1 MMMARESE
9 MFGEALSR
17 WRAKRGL
24 TQEDLAHE
32 ARITTSYY
40 GQLERGKKSPTLTVI
55 LKLCRAFD
63 CSPGELL
70 ADFTPS
76 VVKRLRFD

>member
-1 MMMARESE
+1 
-9 MFGEALSR
+9 MFGESLSR

-24 TQEDLAHE
+24 TQEALAHE

-40 GQLERGKKSPTLTVI
+40 GQLERGQKSPTLTVI
-55 LKLCRAFD
+55 LKLCRALD
-63 CSPGELL
+63 CSPAELL
-70 ADFTPS
+70 GDFTPS

>member
-1 MMMARESE
+1 MARESE

-17 WRAKRGL
+17 WRAKSGL
-24 TQEDLAHE
+24 SQEHLAHE

-40 GQLERGKKSPTLTVI
+40 GQLERGQKSPTLTVI
-55 LKLCRAFD
+55 LKLCRAFN

-70 ADFTPS
+70 SDFTPTAI
-76 VVKRLRFD
+76 KRLRFD

>member
-1 MMMARESE
+1 ML
-9 MFGEALSR
+9 GEALKR

-24 TQEDLAHE
+24 TQEALAHE
-32 ARITTSYY
+32 AGITTSYY
-40 GQLERGKKSPTLTVI
+40 GQLERGMKSPTLTVI

-70 ADFTPS
+70 SDFTPS
-76 VVKRLRFD
+76 VIKRLRFD